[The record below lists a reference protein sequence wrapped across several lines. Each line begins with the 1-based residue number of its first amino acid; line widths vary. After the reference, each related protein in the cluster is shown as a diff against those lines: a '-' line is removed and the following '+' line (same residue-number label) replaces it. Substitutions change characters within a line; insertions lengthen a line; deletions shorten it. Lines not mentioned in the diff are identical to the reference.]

1 MRPVGTSPQRS
12 RALAPP
18 DSACSDVVPRYLCPH
33 PTSWALPRSHR
44 SITSAEDS
52 IIGRSA
58 TRRCSPEE
66 DVLIGPQ
73 IQIAR
78 DELAALVDADDA
90 GVPRCPAD
98 TLEGRHDVGTA
109 IGATRIDH

>member
-1 MRPVGTSPQRS
+1 MRPAGTSPLRS

-18 DSACSDVVPRYLCPH
+18 ASACSDVVPRYLCPH

-66 DVLIGPQ
+66 DGGRWRSSSSAHDDDRLLGS
-73 IQIAR
+73 
-78 DELAALVDADDA
+78 ALEVVEAESFN
-90 GVPRCPAD
+90 CP
-98 TLEGRHDVGTA
+98 
-109 IGATRIDH
+109 